1 MAGLTI
7 DAATEAAPEAVNSP
21 CRLRPPCLRGR
32 HGLLFD
38 PDGNRV
44 IRNIGHYY
52 FTEDGLEHDLEAL
65 RRNHL
70 YRRSDF
76 VKRAKAWYKAEI
88 DRLLHLVRVEEEKS
102 PQPLTESGWSAPHL
116 TAWEVAT
123 SAASQAFGAA
133 SNAGKIPKPQTNNHA
148 VQSQT
153 APTRVQPPRVAKRKA
168 ALAAAPH
175 SPAKRVLVAAPWSK
189 KTTRELSHAAV
200 RAAKRLRELGLIIS
214 NRTKQDDETTGD
226 YSLAS
231 DDWNQFMQRNFV
243 ERPVLS
249 SSSCRPNL
257 NPQGLEVAQF
267 AVRLEK
273 AINEKITALL
283 ETFTELATAAPQMKD
298 SPNFGGSPEHGPQA
312 SLPDSQRQLP
322 SLPQSKHCP
331 PHCVSPPTDTNSP
344 YKHPEPSPSFEPAA
358 AYTPGE
364 DWRPPVIESPVTHL
378 DPNVCSPKLSSQ
390 QTVINSKH
398 EAPLTPPHHSA
409 DFPDQ
414 MPEADMKPNPTLGWW
429 PPTTCIGCAFSP
441 TARAVGEARSD
452 GKSRTVNL
460 IHPSPPQV
468 NQASVMEVSGLRF
481 AVDVCAL
488 ARGRFGVVTEG
499 QVNVVDVEE
508 GGNESPHDTLE
519 YAEEELTK
527 EGEVMIFM
535 IP

>member
-1 MAGLTI
+1 MAR
-7 DAATEAAPEAVNSP
+7 SS
-21 CRLRPPCLRGR
+21 
-32 HGLLFD
+32 FD
-38 PDGNRV
+38 RMGGV
-44 IRNIGHYY
+44 H
-52 FTEDGLEHDLEAL
+52 E
-65 RRNHL
+65 
-70 YRRSDF
+70 
-76 VKRAKAWYKAEI
+76 
-88 DRLLHLVRVEEEKS
+88 
-102 PQPLTESGWSAPHL
+102 
-116 TAWEVAT
+116 
-123 SAASQAFGAA
+123 
-133 SNAGKIPKPQTNNHA
+133 IPKPQTNNHA

-153 APTRVQPPRVAKRKA
+153 VPTRVQPPRFAKQKA
-168 ALAAAPH
+168 ALAAAPQ
-175 SPAKRVLVAAPWSK
+175 SPAKRVLVAAPRSK
-189 KTTRELSHAAV
+189 RTARELSHAAV
-200 RAAKRLRELGLIIS
+200 RAAKRLRKLGFIIS

-243 ERPVLS
+243 ENHVS
-249 SSSCRPNL
+249 SSFQRNP

-331 PHCVSPPTDTNSP
+331 PHCVSPPTDTSP
-344 YKHPEPSPSFEPAA
+344 SFKHPEPSLSFEPAA

-414 MPEADMKPNPTLGWW
+414 MPDTDMKPNTTLGLS
-429 PPTTCIGCAFSP
+429 PPTACIGCAFSP
-441 TARAVGEARSD
+441 TARPVDEAKGD

-460 IHPSPPQV
+460 VRPLPPQV
-468 NQASVMEVSGLRF
+468 NQANVVEVLGLRF
-481 AVDVCAL
+481 AVDMSAVT
-488 ARGRFGVVTEG
+488 RRRFGVVNGE
-499 QVNVVDVEE
+499 QVNVVEIEE
-508 GGNESPHDTLE
+508 GGMRVPIRRSRVLRRDLQKR
-519 YAEEELTK
+519 AR
-527 EGEVMIFM
+527 
-535 IP
+535 